1 MQLEA
6 RSRLDNTLTS
16 VFVFVDLKNPS
27 FGPWELQE
35 EQEDMKIMMD
45 HAASVYVR
53 FGPTI
58 SLKQIVVLFQPAP
71 GKVYPHSSIS
81 GQVFV
86 LREHHIKRSS
96 HRGWNIV
103 HNCQN

>member
-6 RSRLDNTLTS
+6 KSRLDNTLTS

-45 HAASVYVR
+45 HAASVCLCA
-53 FGPTI
+53 FWPHHQPQADCGPLPTSSWKGVSTLFDQWI
-58 SLKQIVVLFQPAP
+58 SF
-71 GKVYPHSSIS
+71 
-81 GQVFV
+81 
-86 LREHHIKRSS
+86 RT
-96 HRGWNIV
+96 
-103 HNCQN
+103 